1 MSHRSL
7 SISLICL
14 YVLLSITGPAA
25 VQAQTLTG
33 GNVLLLDG
41 SGDYVAGPNLPN
53 FGTGD
58 FTIEAW
64 IKTSGGTIFSNRN
77 TDSYGSFVTFSAGA
91 QLGVEICEDGS
102 GTDYATPAGT
112 ASVSNNQWHHVAMTR
127 SGTTIKFYV
136 DGVLDNTVTTGLA
149 NIVTSE
155 LMYVGARGG
164 GYFGIVD
171 YFNGSMDDLRVWN
184 VARTAMEISSNK
196 DNYIDP
202 GTSGLMLNYRFD
214 ESSGSTAA
222 DATSNDY
229 DGTLYGNAL
238 FPSTPLPVE
247 LSSFAAAVE
256 GRTVT
261 LRWNTASEQNNLGFE
276 IERRTA
282 GEGAVMS
289 EEWHN
294 AGFAEGHGTS
304 NAPRSYSF
312 VDRTASPGHFRYRL
326 KQVDRDGQFEY
337 SKEVEV
343 FVASVPARFELSQNY
358 PNPFNPVTTIG
369 FTLQQTGWT
378 TLIVYNVVGQEV
390 ATLVR
395 EVRDAGVYHEVLF
408 DAGDHA
414 SGLYFV
420 RLVSSGNTLVRKIVL
435 LK

>member
-14 YVLLSITGPAA
+14 YVLLSIAGSAA

-41 SGDYVAGPNLPN
+41 SGDYVAGPTLPN

-77 TDSYGSFVTFSAGA
+77 TDSYGSFITFSAGA

-229 DGTLYGNAL
+229 DGTLHGNAL
-238 FPSTPLPVE
+238 FSSTPLPVE

-261 LRWNTASEQNNLGFE
+261 LRWSTASEQNNLGFE
-276 IERRTA
+276 VERRTA
-282 GEGAVMS
+282 GDGAVMS
-289 EEWHN
+289 EEWRN
-294 AGFAEGHGTS
+294 AGFTEGHGTS

-312 VDRTASPGHFRYRL
+312 VDRTAHGVVRYRL
-326 KQVDRDGQFEY
+326 KQLDRDGNFTY
-337 SKEVEV
+337 SPEVEV
-343 FVASVPARFELSQNY
+343 TVGGAPSMFALEQNY
-358 PNPFNPVTTIG
+358 PNPFNPSTSIS
-369 FTLQQTGWT
+369 FTLQVPGFT
-378 TLIVYNVVGQEV
+378 TLTIFDAVGREV
-390 ATLVR
+390 AVLLN
-395 EVRDAGVYHEVLF
+395 EHLEAGVLHQRTF
-408 DAGDHA
+408 DA
-414 SGLYFV
+414 SGLASGTYYA
-420 RLVSSGNTLVRKIVL
+420 RLVSSGEYRTRKLFLVK
-435 LK
+435 